1 MTTFALIPDFLLDVS
16 AFHYY
21 SVCSHHRLPPPATRH
36 RPARAVLF
44 GQIAGGLAQPF
55 FTNSPAKLAGE
66 WFPVSERNLAT
77 TVASMCNPL
86 GIALGQ
92 ILPTLLVDATAR
104 DFAPLLMWQ
113 LIGIAALTGV
123 TLLLFQP
130 QPEFAPSIATRERRL
145 TRADQQ
151 QRRKR
156 YRGAARGSDE
166 PFGSQTTDS
175 KYSQFVIIFSS
186 RNIIWLERQHHF
198 IVFCETRG
206 KYVSQDLLLTPLH
219 ASTLSAIESVGGARI
234 PSLNHDEQSPGMGD
248 CCPVR
253 HSIPAICDRLS
264 PIVLPIDIRPIFAHL
279 FIMIHLHSSS
289 LIVTRLYF
297 SLFTSQF
304 FLVTIHR
311 LSHTGSVRV
320 RLRVLRFVGHFARVR
335 GRAASARRSRV
346 HETHLG
352 VWHWSRHL

>member
-1 MTTFALIPDFLLDVS
+1 MITLALIPDFSPRCLCFSLLLCLLAS
-16 AFHYY
+16 
-21 SVCSHHRLPPPATRH
+21 PPAAARHCH

-113 LIGIAALTGV
+113 LIGIAALTGI

-156 YRGAARGSDE
+156 YRGAARGSDWAS
-166 PFGSQTTDS
+166 PLAVKQPTAS
-175 KYSQFVIIFSS
+175 I
-186 RNIIWLERQHHF
+186 RNL
-198 IVFCETRG
+198 
-206 KYVSQDLLLTPLH
+206 
-219 ASTLSAIESVGGARI
+219 
-234 PSLNHDEQSPGMGD
+234 
-248 CCPVR
+248 
-253 HSIPAICDRLS
+253 
-264 PIVLPIDIRPIFAHL
+264 
-279 FIMIHLHSSS
+279 
-289 LIVTRLYF
+289 
-297 SLFTSQF
+297 
-304 FLVTIHR
+304 
-311 LSHTGSVRV
+311 
-320 RLRVLRFVGHFARVR
+320 
-335 GRAASARRSRV
+335 
-346 HETHLG
+346 
-352 VWHWSRHL
+352 